1 MEMFY
6 NLFLTA
12 QAEWPDAPKF
22 RIETVRY
29 RRKFRLTGP
38 GLAYIILIIEKNL
51 PEIFVN
57 AGAYKRWRR
66 LQDGLIS
73 TKQGSY
79 MAVDLVKTEH
89 ISKSFSGVIA
99 LQDVG
104 FDLRSGEVHA
114 LLGENG
120 AGKSTLMKIISGV
133 YTRDSGDFYVNGKK
147 IDGDLTPQSA
157 QALGIGIIH
166 QELNLCPHLT
176 AAENIFLNREFTT
189 AGILNAKR
197 QNQEAKKYLEALNL
211 DIDPAMPV
219 SKLPVSKQQMVEICK
234 TLSMSAKIIIMDEPT
249 SALTEKEIED
259 LFKVIAILKKEGR
272 GIIYISHRLEELSR
286 IVDRVTVLRDGRYVK
301 TLNFAETNLPEIISL
316 MVGRTLN
323 EKFPRIEVPRGEKV
337 LEVKNLSSPYGV
349 GVKNV
354 SFNLYKGEILAFA
367 GLMGAGRTELVRAIS
382 GADRMSG
389 GKVFLNGRP
398 VRVRAPGDAIRQG
411 LFCAPEDRKRD
422 GLCVKMTLAENITLP
437 SLDIVTKLGI
447 ISRKLEIKKSREMVK
462 NLKIKAAGVEQY
474 VRNLSGGNQQKVVVG
489 KWLMR
494 DAQVVIFD
502 EPTRGIDVA
511 SKIEIYNII
520 NDLKRN
526 GIGVMF
532 VSSELP
538 EVLGM
543 SDRILVMCNGRIT
556 AELRARDTNQEEILH
571 YATQY

>member
-1 MEMFY
+1 MVE
-6 NLFLTA
+6 
-12 QAEWPDAPKF
+12 E
-22 RIETVRY
+22 
-29 RRKFRLTGP
+29 
-38 GLAYIILIIEKNL
+38 
-51 PEIFVN
+51 
-57 AGAYKRWRR
+57 
-66 LQDGLIS
+66 
-73 TKQGSY
+73 
-79 MAVDLVKTEH
+79 LVKVEH
-89 ISKSFSGVIA
+89 ITKTFSGVVA
-99 LQDVG
+99 LNDVH
-104 FDLRSGEVHA
+104 FDLRPGEVHA

-133 YTRDSGDFYVNGKK
+133 YTRDSGDFYVNGQK
-147 IDGDLTPQSA
+147 IEHDLTPQSA

-176 AAENIFLNREFTT
+176 VAENIFLNREFTRVGFLDT
-189 AGILNAKR
+189 KK
-197 QNQEAKKYLEALNL
+197 QSQEALKYLKTLNL
-211 DIDPAMPV
+211 DFDPDTPI
-219 SKLPVSKQQMVEICK
+219 SNLPVSKQQMVEICK
-234 TLSMSAKIIIMDEPT
+234 TLSMNARIIIMDEPT

-259 LFKVIAILKKEGR
+259 LFKVIAMLKSEGR

-286 IVDRVTVLRDGRYVK
+286 IVDRVTILRDSKYVT
-301 TLNFAETNLPEIISL
+301 TLNFAETNLPEIISY
-316 MVGRTLN
+316 MVGRTLD
-323 EKFPRIEVPRGEKV
+323 EKFPRIEVERGEKV
-337 LEVKNLSSPYGV
+337 LEVKDISSPHGV

-382 GADRMSG
+382 GADKMSAG
-389 GKVFLNGRP
+389 EVIINGKQTKIST
-398 VRVRAPGDAIRQG
+398 PGDAIRHG

-437 SLDIVTKLGI
+437 SLDIVSKLGV
-447 ISRKLEIKKSREMVK
+447 ISRRLETKKSKEMMQS
-462 NLKIKAAGVEQY
+462 LKIKAQGVEQY

-520 NDLKRN
+520 NDLKKN

-543 SDRILVMCNGRIT
+543 SDRVLVMCNGKIT
-556 AELRARDTNQEEILH
+556 ADLDTKKTNQEEILH

>member
-1 MEMFY
+1 
-6 NLFLTA
+6 
-12 QAEWPDAPKF
+12 
-22 RIETVRY
+22 
-29 RRKFRLTGP
+29 
-38 GLAYIILIIEKNL
+38 
-51 PEIFVN
+51 
-57 AGAYKRWRR
+57 
-66 LQDGLIS
+66 
-73 TKQGSY
+73 
-79 MAVDLVKTEH
+79 MAVDLVKAEH

-99 LQDVG
+99 LQDVQFG
-104 FDLRSGEVHA
+104 LRPGEVHA

-133 YTRDSGDFYVNGKK
+133 YTRDSGDFYINGKK
-147 IDGDLTPQSA
+147 ITGDLTPQSA

-176 AAENIFLNREFTT
+176 VAENIFLNREFTSS
-189 AGILNAKR
+189 GVLNARK
-197 QNQEAKKYLEALNL
+197 QNQESKKYLESLNL
-211 DIDPAMPV
+211 DIDPATPI

-234 TLSMSAKIIIMDEPT
+234 TLSMNARIIIMDEPT
-249 SALTEKEIED
+249 SSLTEKEIED

-286 IVDRVTVLRDGRYVK
+286 IVDRVTILRDGRYVT
-301 TLNFAETNLPEIISL
+301 TLNFAETNLPEIIGF
-316 MVGRTLN
+316 MVGRTLH
-323 EKFPRIEVPRGEKV
+323 EKFPRVEVPRGEKV
-337 LEVKNLSSPYGV
+337 LEVKNLSAPAGV

-382 GADRMSG
+382 GADKMSEG
-389 GKVFLNGRP
+389 AVFLNGQP
-398 VRVRAPGDAIRQG
+398 VQVRAPGDAIRQG

-437 SLDIVTKLGI
+437 SLDIVTTFGV
-447 ISRKLEIKKSREMVK
+447 ISKKLETKKSQEMMK
-462 NLKIKAAGVEQY
+462 SLRIKAPGVEQY

-494 DAQVVIFD
+494 DARVVIFD

-520 NDLKRN
+520 NDLKKN
-526 GIGVMF
+526 GVGVMF

-543 SDRILVMCNGRIT
+543 SDRVLVMCNGKIT
-556 AELRARDTNQEEILH
+556 AELVTKDTTQEEILH